1 MHNET
6 PADPLLPCQAL
17 FGLERGAQIV
27 AAVEEDLGGPCP
39 CKQGRVCPLLGE
51 VVPPPSD
58 EDADLMLD
66 AMGGMSVAQL
76 EAFAQSREGV
86 VQRFA
91 ATSAVTKRRRN
102 RRVS

>member
-17 FGLERGAQIV
+17 FGIERGNQIV

-39 CKQGRVCPLLGE
+39 CKQGLVCPLLGE
-51 VVPPPSD
+51 PVPVVPDD
-58 EDADLMLD
+58 EAELMLD

-76 EAFAQSREGV
+76 EAFAQSGEGV

-91 ATSAVTKRRRN
+91 AAGAVTKRRRN
-102 RRVS
+102 CRVS

>member
-17 FGLERGAQIV
+17 FGIDRGNQIV

-39 CKQGRVCPLLGE
+39 CKQSLVCPLLGE
-51 VVPPPSD
+51 PVPVVPDD
-58 EDADLMLD
+58 EADLMLD

-76 EAFAQSREGV
+76 EAFAESREGV
-86 VQRFA
+86 IQRFA
-91 ATSAVTKRRRN
+91 ASSAVSKRRCN

>member
-1 MHNET
+1 MNDQ
-6 PADPLLPCQAL
+6 PSDRLLPCEAL

-27 AAVEEDLGGPCP
+27 AAVEQDTGDVCP
-39 CKQGRVCPLLGE
+39 CKQGRVCPLLGALE
-51 VVPPPSD
+51 PVVPD
-58 EDADLMLD
+58 EEADLLLD

-76 EAFAQSREGV
+76 EAFAESGQGV

-91 ATSAVTKRRRN
+91 ASSAVAQRGRD